1 VRLPA
6 RNRAANTHLPCRR
19 PPGLTLMATVIPS
32 LSTIRGMTPGERR
45 LGHRLESLLED
56 DYTVWYDIPLG
67 RQRRYPDYI
76 ILHPGRGLLFLEVK
90 DWKLDTLKRLT
101 PRDAEIY
108 TQQGLKTVSN
118 PLEQA
123 RQCALVAINRLQRD
137 PHLMQTDGRFK
148 GNLCFPWGYGVVFP
162 NITRKQWNE
171 AISEEDQELVLPPH
185 RLICKDEMTATADP
199 EAFQARL
206 WGMFEYAFGEKLT
219 LPQIDR
225 IRWQLFPEIRINA
238 PQQNLFG
245 GSDQDEDPVGGETGE
260 GKELV
265 IPDIVRV
272 MDLQQEQLAKSM
284 GDGHR
289 VIHGVAGSGKT
300 LILGYRC
307 LHLAQAVTKPI
318 LVLCFNITLAARLRS
333 FIAEKGI
340 EEKVQVHH
348 FHEWCGLQR
357 KTYNVDMIKG
367 DAPYWERE
375 VETVIQAVEKDQIP
389 RAQYSAVMIDE
400 GHDFEQEWLKLIVQ
414 MIDPDTNSLLL
425 LYDDAQ
431 SIYKKRSLKFP
442 LSSAGIEA
450 RGRTTILRLNYRNTR
465 EILSF
470 AYDFAKDFLQ
480 AQDADDDHIP
490 LIAPEVAG
498 SSGPPPQFRK
508 FDNFNDEAYYIAR
521 CVRKWHVTG
530 QPLNNIAVI
539 YGHHG
544 QAETLQ
550 RALRVAG
557 VPCSWLKTS
566 ADKKRYDANADS
578 VALLTRQ
585 SSKGLE
591 FETVVLGGLGGLKDD
606 EKSLEYEVRLLY
618 VGVTRARQKLM
629 MTGSGNNWFTV
640 KLSDL
645 NAVMYS

>member
-1 VRLPA
+1 
-6 RNRAANTHLPCRR
+6 
-19 PPGLTLMATVIPS
+19 MATVIPS

-45 LGHRLESLLED
+45 LGQRLESLLED

-90 DWKLDTLKRLT
+90 DWKLDTLKCLT

-171 AISEEDQELVLPPH
+171 AISEADQELVLPPH
-185 RLICKDEMTATADP
+185 RLICRDEMTATADP
-199 EAFQARL
+199 EAFQARI

-238 PQQNLFG
+238 PQQTLFG
-245 GSDQDEDPVGGETGE
+245 EGDQDDDPVE
-260 GKELV
+260 GQADQGRELV

-357 KTYNVDMIKG
+357 KTYNVDVIEG

-375 VETVIQAVEKDQIP
+375 VKTVIQAVEKDRIP

-414 MIDPDTNSLLL
+414 MIDPNTNSLLM

-431 SIYKKRSLKFP
+431 SIYKKRRLNFP

-480 AQDADDDHIP
+480 AQDADEDHVP

-498 SSGPPPQFRK
+498 TSGPQPQFRK
-508 FDNFNDEAYYIAR
+508 FDNFNDEAHYIAR
-521 CVRKWHVTG
+521 CIFKWRQNG
-530 QPLNNIAVI
+530 QSLNNIAVI
-539 YGHHG
+539 YGYHW
-544 QAETLQ
+544 QAGTLQ
-550 RALRVAG
+550 RALENTG
-557 VPCSWLKTS
+557 VPCAWLKTS
-566 ADKKRYDANADS
+566 VDKKRYDAS
-578 VALLTRQ
+578 VDRMALLTRQ

-591 FETVVLGGLGGLKDD
+591 FDTVVLAGLGGLKDD
-606 EKSLEYEVRLLY
+606 EEHLEYEVRLLY
-618 VGVTRARQKLM
+618 VGMTRARELLLL
-629 MTGSGNNWFTV
+629 TGSGENWF
-640 KLSDL
+640 SDRL
-645 NAVMYS
+645 RG